1 MQKYTNDDKRKLK
14 NPAKPLVTAYIPTR
28 NRADSLERAIQSV
41 IEQTWSPI
49 EIIVVDDAS
58 EDETQALLEKY
69 SSSHSVN
76 VVRNERSLGAAACRN
91 LALQQASGEF
101 VAGLDDD
108 DIWRPKR
115 VEKLLEPFDEGYAG
129 TCSYDRL
136 DFGER
141 ELIWKKKPLIT
152 LQDLLFYNQVGNQI
166 LTKRDYIMQVGGYDE
181 SLPSAQDYD
190 LWIRLAHDF
199 GSFKTAP
206 HTLQV
211 VNMQAE
217 RESITTAETKLE
229 GYFACFEKHA
239 SKMNPVQKKYQHY
252 RLKLAA
258 GKKMSW
264 AEMFRSV
271 PFSLLFKEITRKLFF
286 NPV

>member
-1 MQKYTNDDKRKLK
+1 MS
-14 NPAKPLVTAYIPTR
+14 NPAKPIVTAYIPTR
-28 NRADSLERAIQSV
+28 NRVDSLERAIQSV
-41 IEQTWSPI
+41 VEQTWSPI

-58 EDETQALLEKY
+58 EDGTQALLEKF
-69 SSSHSVN
+69 SSTHSIKVI
-76 VVRNERSLGAAACRN
+76 RNEQSIGAAACRN
-91 LALQQASGEF
+91 VAIQQASGEF

-115 VEKLLEPFDEGYAG
+115 VELLLEAFEDGYAG
-129 TCSYDRL
+129 TCSHDRL
-136 DFGER
+136 TFGNR
-141 ELIWKKKPLIT
+141 ELVWKKKPLIT
-152 LQDLLFYNQVGNQI
+152 FQDLLFYNQVGNQV
-166 LTKRDYIMQVGGYDE
+166 LTKRETIIEVGGYDE

-199 GSFKTAP
+199 GSFKTVP

-211 VNMQAE
+211 VNMKSE

-229 GYFACFEKHA
+229 GYIACFEKHA
-239 SKMNPVQKKYQHY
+239 SKMNAVQKKYQHY

-258 GKKMSW
+258 GKKVSW

-271 PFSLLFKEITRKLFF
+271 PVSLWIKEITRKFF
-286 NPV
+286 F